1 MQKLISGNNIHTN
14 QKLPAQEVYR
24 VKLNENTISNLLTVI
39 IFILVG
45 ALLFNYFRSIN
56 QVDRE
61 QTSSASTA
69 ESSEIQQ
76 QLEAAKTVEEAVSA
90 GFPAQ
95 YTIKKGDSLWK
106 IAETAYGTGFDWAQV
121 YEANKNMISDP
132 DMLEVG
138 TKITLPEIKVRTVE
152 YTVVRGDSLWNI
164 ALKTCGNGFLWEK
177 IATDNNISTPDIIE
191 PGQKLSIK
199 CR

>member
-1 MQKLISGNNIHTN
+1 MKF
-14 QKLPAQEVYR
+14 
-24 VKLNENTISNLLTVI
+24 NENTISNLLTVI

-56 QVDRE
+56 QADRQ

-69 ESSEIQQ
+69 EIAQIED
-76 QLEAAKTVEEAVSA
+76 QLQASKTVEEVISA

-95 YTIKKGDSLWK
+95 YTVKQGDSLWK
-106 IAETAYGTGFDWAQV
+106 ISQEAYGTG
-121 YEANKNMISDP
+121 YEWNQIYQANQAAISDP

-138 TKITLPEIKVRTVE
+138 TKITLPEVKFEPVE
-152 YTVVRGDSLWNI
+152 YTVAPGDNLWNI
-164 ALKTCGNGFLWEK
+164 ALQTCHNGFLWEK
-177 IATDNNISTPDIIE
+177 IATDNNISTPNVIE
-191 PGQKLSIK
+191 PGQKLIIK